1 MEEDS
6 VEQMFE
12 MQNLDLLEEPR
23 KLKKKKKVHWRTTN
37 RHERTT

>member
-23 KLKKKKKVHWRTTN
+23 KLVRLDRN
-37 RHERTT
+37 NIIII

>member
-6 VEQMFE
+6 VEQMFD

-23 KLKKKKKVHWRTTN
+23 KLVRLDIN
-37 RHERTT
+37 NIIII

>member
-23 KLKKKKKVHWRTTN
+23 KLVRLDIN
-37 RHERTT
+37 NIIII